1 MYTAES
7 YNKDL
12 TEPEERSDFY
22 EYLASISADIGIDAD
37 GVVYH
42 KSADDYPVGEIL
54 YDSDTS
60 RTDIIGM
67 ADNEGD
73 AIDIVGNLRE
83 DR

>member
-1 MYTAES
+1 M
-7 YNKDL
+7 N
-12 TEPEERSDFY
+12 
-22 EYLASISADIGIDAD
+22 IGIDAD
-37 GVVYH
+37 GVGYN
-42 KSADDYPVGEIL
+42 KNADDYPAGEIL

-60 RTDIIGM
+60 QTDIIGM

>member
-1 MYTAES
+1 MR
-7 YNKDL
+7 
-12 TEPEERSDFY
+12 TEWF
-22 EYLASISADIGIDAD
+22 II
-37 GVVYH
+37 
-42 KSADDYPVGEIL
+42 KNADDYPAGEIL

-60 RTDIIGM
+60 QTDIIGM

>member
-1 MYTAES
+1 M
-7 YNKDL
+7 NIWL
-12 TEPEERSDFY
+12 LFPQ
-22 EYLASISADIGIDAD
+22 ISELMRT

-42 KSADDYPVGEIL
+42 KNADDYPAGEIL

>member
-1 MYTAES
+1 M
-7 YNKDL
+7 
-12 TEPEERSDFY
+12 
-22 EYLASISADIGIDAD
+22 G

-42 KSADDYPVGEIL
+42 KSADDYPAGEIL